1 MTMRSRSWSWV
12 LGALVLASPAVAGAQ
27 GPGATPNLECLI
39 YPEATVA
46 LAPPVEGVL
55 DKVLVDRGDLV
66 QAGQVV
72 ATLEASVERAT
83 LRHARARSEREA
95 ALRSSQARVEFGDRR
110 YLRTLEM
117 YRKELIP
124 LKEMDEAETAKV
136 LAEFERLE
144 AQEENRLA
152 KLELERAQ
160 AILDL
165 RTIRS
170 PLSGVVVER
179 LLNGGEFTK
188 QTPIVRLAQI
198 DPLRVEVIVP
208 VALFG
213 RVRVGMTADVMPE
226 APVGGVW
233 PATVTVVDRVIDAA
247 SGTFGVR
254 LALPNPD
261 YRLPAGLKCKV
272 RFNTPSGDR
281 R

>member
-1 MTMRSRSWSWV
+1 MIGPRVRSLLV
-12 LGALVLASPAVAGAQ
+12 ALLLGIPSAVGAQ
-27 GPGATPNLECLI
+27 NLECLI
-39 YPEATVA
+39 YPETTVA
-46 LAPPVEGVL
+46 VGSPVEGVL

-66 QAGQVV
+66 KAGQVV
-72 ATLEASVERAT
+72 AALESSVERMAVV
-83 LRHARARSEREA
+83 LAQARAEKES
-95 ALRSSQARVEFGDRR
+95 ALKAGRTRVEFGDRR
-110 YLRTLEM
+110 YVRTLEM
-117 YRKELIP
+117 FKKDLIP
-124 LKEMDEAETAKV
+124 LKDMDEAETAKI
-136 LAEFERLE
+136 LAEYELLE

-152 KLELERAQ
+152 KIDVDRAKTV
-160 AILDL
+160 LDQ

-170 PLSGVVVER
+170 PISGVVVER

-188 QTPIVRLAQI
+188 QAPIVRLAQI

-213 RVRVGMTADVMPE
+213 RIRVGMQADVLPE

-233 PATVTVVDRVIDAA
+233 PAQVTVVDRVIDAA

-272 RFNTPSGDR
+272 RFNVQGR
-281 R
+281 